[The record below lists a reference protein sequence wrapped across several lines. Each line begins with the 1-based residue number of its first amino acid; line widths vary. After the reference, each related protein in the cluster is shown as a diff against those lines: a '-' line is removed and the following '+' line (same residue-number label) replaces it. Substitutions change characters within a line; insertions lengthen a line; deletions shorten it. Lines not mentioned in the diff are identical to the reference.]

1 MFTNIKYIILLMAGM
16 SSKLFFS
23 VASVLGFN
31 YEGSGESF
39 IYILYTAVI
48 SLFVVVIYF
57 FSVLQKQGS
66 DKRELK
72 LFIIPIF
79 ILISYLS
86 ESIILGKIDSISI
99 KSLSIFFLWSF
110 PAILSGLYLTRN
122 NIFID
127 AFKYFELLMIVFTLS
142 ALYAVIFPFVEGK
155 RFETQAG
162 ASYQAMSYVA
172 AIAFGLNL
180 YFIFLGKNKYR
191 FAFANNNI
199 YYIFS
204 ICILP
209 VQLVSVILP
218 GGRGAAILSIVYIF
232 LIPAL
237 FYKSI
242 DARSRNK
249 IIFILVCLLLIGGVY
264 FPALI
269 GDNEIAADGF
279 QRAFQ
284 FLGANKLIDWEGSSG
299 RDVIYNKAVELIL
312 LKPIF
317 GYGLFSFSDQLG
329 ATYSHNLVL
338 DLLLGG
344 GIILISIVLFMFGF
358 LVGRVKSLIR
368 TDKQF
373 SIVVVI
379 FTYSLVSL
387 MFSGTYLHTTE
398 LWFTIAIIFTW
409 RPKLRILGSQK

>member
-1 MFTNIKYIILLMAGM
+1 MAGM